1 MYKIVILK
9 GYWRINLHDKTI
21 NTSNQYPINILIN
34 ISIIIFMENIDQNIG
49 HLINLHTQ
57 YLTDQII
64 YWFSSIC
71 TAQGP
76 FETLAGSE
84 QIYHY
89 FETKL

>member
-1 MYKIVILK
+1 
-9 GYWRINLHDKTI
+9 
-21 NTSNQYPINILIN
+21 
-34 ISIIIFMENIDQNIG
+34 MENIDQNIG

-57 YLTDQII
+57 YLREQII

>member
-34 ISIIIFMENIDQNIG
+34 ISIIIFMENIDQNID

-57 YLTDQII
+57 YLRDQII
-64 YWFSSIC
+64 Y
-71 TAQGP
+71 
-76 FETLAGSE
+76 
-84 QIYHY
+84 
-89 FETKL
+89 

>member
-1 MYKIVILK
+1 MYKLVILK
-9 GYWRINLHDKTI
+9 SYWRINLHDKT
-21 NTSNQYPINILIN
+21 INILIN

-57 YLTDQII
+57 YLRDQITC
-64 YWFSSIC
+64 WFSSIC